1 MPPQKRSQT
10 DVTDKATGQI
20 IMSHRVYL
28 SVICHCHGGSL
39 DLQKFEEFWGGEG
52 VVWGESGVG
61 G

>member
-1 MPPQKRSQT
+1 
-10 DVTDKATGQI
+10 VTDKATGQI